1 MAFFGKNCIAGIAA
15 TAILCPKVTVTDLPH
30 VLPNIQFNI
39 DANSQGL
46 EKQCGVVDVE
56 ALSWGENQ
64 DMRAIIEIMT

>member
-1 MAFFGKNCIAGIAA
+1 MEFFGKNCIARITA
-15 TAILCPKVTVTDLPH
+15 TAILGAKVTLTDLPH

-46 EKQCGVVDVE
+46 EKQSGVVDVE

-64 DMRAIIEIMT
+64 DMRAIVEIMS